1 MRTVFR
7 HACVVTMSPSLGNL
21 TDTDVLI
28 EEGRITAIG
37 ASLEADDASEIDAAG
52 CILTPGFVDTHRHLW
67 QTAVRGIFADWSTLQ
82 YMVGI
87 RLHIAPYVTADDT
100 YAATYAGSLECLNN
114 GVTTVLGYEHN
125 VNTPEHAFAGAQAM
139 VDAGVRGVYG
149 LGMGQAPLAPRV
161 FSKTEQYRSI
171 LGQLTDGVLAPG
183 KSLVQVGV
191 APVELFMAPI
201 DVVTEQF
208 RLARE
213 YGAQLTLHSNAV
225 RNGVGEIQMLEDAG
239 LLASDI
245 VFVHANTSTD
255 VEYQLVRDS
264 GAAIC
269 AGVEVEIGMALGEP
283 TLRKQRQFGLSPTLG
298 VDSVGCCGGGIVSQ
312 ARLGMQTVCLAD
324 AGDELAR
331 GENPAA
337 LSVTSREAMQWATIN
352 GATAL
357 GIQDRIGTIDVGK
370 EADLVMFRTTG
381 PDMAGWAEDY
391 PEAAVITQSSA
402 ADIDTVMVAGI
413 VVKRHGALISDAW
426 PRQLD
431 ALNRTKR
438 RLADQTRQPDGSF
451 IPVPAPQLPA
461 GHGW

>member
-1 MRTVFR
+1 MKTVFR
-7 HACVVTMSPSLGNL
+7 HGCVVTMNPVFGNL
-21 TDTDVLI
+21 ADTDVLV
-28 EEGRITAIG
+28 EEDRITAVG
-37 ASLEADDASEIDAAG
+37 RGLDAGDATEIDARG

-87 RLHIAPYVTADDT
+87 RLHIAPFVTAEDT

-125 VNTPEHAFAGAQAM
+125 VNTPDHAFAGAQAM

-149 LGMGQAPLAPRV
+149 LGLGQAPLAPRV
-161 FSKTEQYRSI
+161 FSETEQYRALLTQLNDGI
-171 LGQLTDGVLAPG
+171 LARG
-183 KSLVQVGV
+183 KSLVRLGV

-201 DVVTEQF
+201 DVVIQQF

-239 LLASDI
+239 LLGADT
-245 VFVHANTSTD
+245 VFVHGNTSTD
-255 VEYQLVRDS
+255 REYQLVRDR

-283 TLRKQRQFGLSPTLG
+283 TLRKQRKFGLAPTLG
-298 VDSVGCCGGGIVSQ
+298 VDSVGCCGGGIIGQ
-312 ARLGMQTVCLAD
+312 ARLGMQTARLAD
-324 AGDELAR
+324 AAEELSR
-331 GENPAA
+331 GENPAS
-337 LSVTSREAMQWATIN
+337 LSVTSREALEWATIN
-352 GATAL
+352 GAKAL
-357 GIQDRIGTIDVGK
+357 GLQDRIGSIEVGK
-370 EADLVMFRTTG
+370 DADLVLFRATS
-381 PDMAGWAEDY
+381 PDMAGWIEDC

-402 ADIDTVMVAGI
+402 ADIDTVMVAGTL
-413 VVKRHGALISDAW
+413 VKRGRALLADAW
-426 PRQLD
+426 PRQLE

-438 RLADQTRQPDGSF
+438 RLAKQTRQPDGTF
-451 IPVPAPQLPA
+451 IPTPAPELPA

>member
-1 MRTVFR
+1 M
-7 HACVVTMSPSLGNL
+7 APGLGNL
-21 TDTDVLI
+21 SDTDVLI

-37 ASLEADDASEIDAAG
+37 TALEAEDATQIDARG
-52 CILTPGFVDTHRHLW
+52 CILTPGFIDTHRHLW

-87 RLHIAPYVTADDT
+87 RLHIAPYMTADDT
-100 YAATYAGSLECLNN
+100 YNATYAGSLECLNN

-161 FSKTEQYRSI
+161 FSETEQYRSI
-171 LGQLTDGVLAPG
+171 LGQLNDGVLAPG
-183 KSLVQVGV
+183 KSLVRLGV

-201 DVVTEQF
+201 GVVAEQF

-225 RNGVGEIQMLEDAG
+225 TNGVGEIQMLEEAG
-239 LLASDI
+239 LLDSDT

-255 VEYQLVRDS
+255 HEYELVRDR

-324 AGDELAR
+324 AEAELAR
-331 GENPAA
+331 GENPAS
-337 LSVTSREAMQWATIN
+337 LSVTSREALEWATIN
-352 GATAL
+352 GAKAL
-357 GIQDRIGTIDVGK
+357 GMQDRIGTIEVGK
-370 EADLVMFRTTG
+370 EADLVLFRTTG
-381 PDMAGWAEDY
+381 PDMAGWAEGF

-402 ADIDTVMVAGI
+402 ADIDTVMVAGTA
-413 VVKRHGALISDAW
+413 VKRAGVLLADAW
-426 PRQLD
+426 PRQLE

-438 RLADQTRQPDGSF
+438 RLADQTRQADGTF
-451 IPVPAPQLPA
+451 IPIPAPQLPA